1 MEPPVPG
8 SPAVPEVAR
17 AVTHAHLDSPS
28 PAGRLAELL
37 QTFPP
42 CLAGI
47 PDDEAAQSPAP
58 GRWSK
63 KQILGHLIDSAGNN
77 HQRFVRAQIAPRLE
91 FPEYRQE
98 SWVAVQSYATESW
111 PDLVDLWVQLNRHLL
126 HIIRNVPESCLSRTC
141 VIGTHDAM
149 PLSAVIE
156 GYLTHM
162 EHHLS
167 QILET
172 P

>member
-1 MEPPVPG
+1 MTPDDVVEQEGPP
-8 SPAVPEVAR
+8 
-17 AVTHAHLDSPS
+17 AHLDSSPS
-28 PAGRLAELL
+28 AKRLASLL
-37 QTFPP
+37 QTVPSR
-42 CLAGI
+42 LANI
-47 PDDEAAQSPAP
+47 PDDETAQSPAP

-77 HQRFVRAQIAPRLE
+77 HQRWVRAQVAPRLE
-91 FPEYRQE
+91 FPGYPQE

-111 PDLVDLWVQLNRHLL
+111 PDLVNLWLLLNRHLL
-126 HIIRNVPESCLSRTC
+126 HIIRNVPESSLSRPC
-141 VIGTHDAM
+141 VIGAHDAI

-156 GYLTHM
+156 GYLTHLQ
-162 EHHLS
+162 HHLA